1 MRRLGNQPAQ
11 VPVDAAGKL
20 VDLPDV
26 GVTVGVVLHEPDP
39 AAHVE
44 DVAHG
49 RAGVAAAGEFGDE
62 VGDRPVGVE
71 QISVHQRRGHAP
83 DDGLGHRHQRVR
95 AVRRALGAVPLGDQ
109 CAILQDHQ
117 CVGVGV
123 GQHRTDR
130 RLATVDPDEPDPG
143 DVDGG
148 GLTLGRRQR
157 PRLLGRSDPLGR
169 QDVADVPVPP
179 SVVRRQLP
187 VVGVDRQ
194 SQAGFI
200 SVGGHSPMLSASV
213 GKYHCPPCSNQVRS
227 MSGFPPSP
235 PQQVTLSNWQ
245 QPDSLRWSFR
255 HMREIIPTHPIAGGG
270 VARPLTVHEQD
281 LGDIPVP
288 LADTPS
294 TVSQILDSTFTDG
307 LLVLHD
313 GAVVT
318 ERYFEG
324 MTAST
329 RHLVMSVSK
338 SIVGCVA
345 GVLVER
351 GQLDPRAAVT
361 AYVPEVAGSG
371 YDGASVRDVLD
382 MRTGVAFS
390 EAYTSDDSEVRVME
404 RSMGWA
410 PRRPDD
416 PHGAYAYLTTLGTRG
431 STRRRLRVS
440 LL

>member
-1 MRRLGNQPAQ
+1 
-11 VPVDAAGKL
+11 
-20 VDLPDV
+20 
-26 GVTVGVVLHEPDP
+26 
-39 AAHVE
+39 
-44 DVAHG
+44 
-49 RAGVAAAGEFGDE
+49 
-62 VGDRPVGVE
+62 
-71 QISVHQRRGHAP
+71 
-83 DDGLGHRHQRVR
+83 
-95 AVRRALGAVPLGDQ
+95 
-109 CAILQDHQ
+109 
-117 CVGVGV
+117 
-123 GQHRTDR
+123 
-130 RLATVDPDEPDPG
+130 
-143 DVDGG
+143 
-148 GLTLGRRQR
+148 
-157 PRLLGRSDPLGR
+157 
-169 QDVADVPVPP
+169 
-179 SVVRRQLP
+179 
-187 VVGVDRQ
+187 
-194 SQAGFI
+194 
-200 SVGGHSPMLSASV
+200 
-213 GKYHCPPCSNQVRS
+213 

-270 VARPLTVHEQD
+270 VASPLTVHEQD
-281 LGDIPVP
+281 LGEIPVP
-288 LADTPS
+288 VADTQS

-307 LLVLHD
+307 LLVLHE

-416 PHGAYAYLTTLGTRG
+416 PYGAYDYLTTLGTAGPHGAGFVYRSCDTDMLGWMCERAAGRRMADLISTLIWQPMGAEFDADITCDSVGTAVHDGGISATLRDLARFGQLLLDDGRVGASSVVPAPWIRQARMLDPDIRG
-431 STRRRLRVS
+431 AFASSDSEPFLTGGWYRNQFWFMPGPLGDLHLCLGIHGQLVVVDPATRTVS
-440 LL
+440 VKLSSWPTAQEPSYLLDTIRAFVAVGRELAGLSGTADVRAVQGGAIGVVEGRDRGRG

>member
-1 MRRLGNQPAQ
+1 
-11 VPVDAAGKL
+11 
-20 VDLPDV
+20 
-26 GVTVGVVLHEPDP
+26 
-39 AAHVE
+39 
-44 DVAHG
+44 
-49 RAGVAAAGEFGDE
+49 
-62 VGDRPVGVE
+62 
-71 QISVHQRRGHAP
+71 
-83 DDGLGHRHQRVR
+83 
-95 AVRRALGAVPLGDQ
+95 
-109 CAILQDHQ
+109 
-117 CVGVGV
+117 
-123 GQHRTDR
+123 
-130 RLATVDPDEPDPG
+130 
-143 DVDGG
+143 
-148 GLTLGRRQR
+148 
-157 PRLLGRSDPLGR
+157 
-169 QDVADVPVPP
+169 
-179 SVVRRQLP
+179 
-187 VVGVDRQ
+187 
-194 SQAGFI
+194 
-200 SVGGHSPMLSASV
+200 
-213 GKYHCPPCSNQVRS
+213 

-281 LGDIPVP
+281 LGEIPVP
-288 LADTPS
+288 LADTQS

-307 LLVLHD
+307 LLVLHE

-416 PHGAYAYLTTLGTRG
+416 PNGAYDYLTTLGTAGPHGAGFVYRSCDTDMLGWMCERAAGRRMADLISTLIWQPMGAEFDADITCDSVGTAVHDGGISATLRDLARFGQLLLDDGRAGDRQVVPTAWLTDAYTPTPDVREAFAHTDNEPMLPGGWYRDQFWFFHPKSGPVLLCLGIHGQLVFVDRATRTVVVKQSRWPDAQNATHLAATLRACLAIATTLASVRSGRTRKRRG
-431 STRRRLRVS
+431 MLRR
-440 LL
+440 

>member
-1 MRRLGNQPAQ
+1 
-11 VPVDAAGKL
+11 
-20 VDLPDV
+20 
-26 GVTVGVVLHEPDP
+26 
-39 AAHVE
+39 
-44 DVAHG
+44 
-49 RAGVAAAGEFGDE
+49 
-62 VGDRPVGVE
+62 
-71 QISVHQRRGHAP
+71 
-83 DDGLGHRHQRVR
+83 
-95 AVRRALGAVPLGDQ
+95 
-109 CAILQDHQ
+109 
-117 CVGVGV
+117 
-123 GQHRTDR
+123 
-130 RLATVDPDEPDPG
+130 
-143 DVDGG
+143 
-148 GLTLGRRQR
+148 
-157 PRLLGRSDPLGR
+157 
-169 QDVADVPVPP
+169 
-179 SVVRRQLP
+179 
-187 VVGVDRQ
+187 
-194 SQAGFI
+194 
-200 SVGGHSPMLSASV
+200 
-213 GKYHCPPCSNQVRS
+213 

-281 LGDIPVP
+281 LGEIPVP
-288 LADTPS
+288 LADTQS

-307 LLVLHD
+307 LLVLHE

-416 PHGAYAYLTTLGTRG
+416 PNGAYDYLTTLGTAGPHGAGFVYRSCDTDMLGWMCERAAGRRMADLISTLIWQPMGAEFDADITCDSVGTAVHDGGISATLRDLARFGQLLLDDGRAGDRQVVPTAWLTDAYTPTPDVREAFAHTDNEPMLPGGWYRDQFWFFHPESGPVLLCLGIHGQLVFVDRATRTVVVKQSRWPDAQNATHLAATLRACLAIATTLASVRSGRTRKRRG
-431 STRRRLRVS
+431 MLRR
-440 LL
+440 

>member
-1 MRRLGNQPAQ
+1 
-11 VPVDAAGKL
+11 
-20 VDLPDV
+20 
-26 GVTVGVVLHEPDP
+26 
-39 AAHVE
+39 
-44 DVAHG
+44 
-49 RAGVAAAGEFGDE
+49 
-62 VGDRPVGVE
+62 
-71 QISVHQRRGHAP
+71 
-83 DDGLGHRHQRVR
+83 
-95 AVRRALGAVPLGDQ
+95 
-109 CAILQDHQ
+109 
-117 CVGVGV
+117 
-123 GQHRTDR
+123 
-130 RLATVDPDEPDPG
+130 
-143 DVDGG
+143 
-148 GLTLGRRQR
+148 
-157 PRLLGRSDPLGR
+157 
-169 QDVADVPVPP
+169 
-179 SVVRRQLP
+179 
-187 VVGVDRQ
+187 
-194 SQAGFI
+194 
-200 SVGGHSPMLSASV
+200 
-213 GKYHCPPCSNQVRS
+213 

-281 LGDIPVP
+281 LGEIPVP
-288 LADTPS
+288 LADTQS
-294 TVSQILDSTFTDG
+294 TVSQILDSTFADG
-307 LLVLHD
+307 LLVLHE

-390 EAYTSDDSEVRVME
+390 EAYTSDD
-404 RSMGWA
+404 
-410 PRRPDD
+410 
-416 PHGAYAYLTTLGTRG
+416 
-431 STRRRLRVS
+431 
-440 LL
+440 